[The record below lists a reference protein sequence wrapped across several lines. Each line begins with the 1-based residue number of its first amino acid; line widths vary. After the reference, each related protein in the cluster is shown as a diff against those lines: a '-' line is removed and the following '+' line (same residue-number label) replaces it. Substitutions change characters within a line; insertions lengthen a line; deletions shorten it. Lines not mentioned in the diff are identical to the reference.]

1 MNKKSKTSDNFT
13 RISNFGLKQQKKN
26 YSSKA
31 IYIVFLIRNK
41 FQQVHGI
48 KYYVHIIECHVVIR
62 QRNRRKKIVS
72 SLDQG
77 KNFL

>member
-1 MNKKSKTSDNFT
+1 MKK
-13 RISNFGLKQQKKN
+13 QN

-48 KYYVHIIECHVVIR
+48 KYIVHIIECHVVIR
-62 QRNRRKKIVS
+62 QKKIFVS
-72 SLDQG
+72 SLDQA
-77 KNFL
+77 KNFLEDRLPELN